1 MLSEPKGAPEP
12 ILEGRVWDRFDAL
25 GRSSP
30 NDPQFARRRRPDS
43 TNCVEE
49 PLGRRERIAVA
60 TRIRA
65 VDFEPFALCGED
77 RCRKG
82 DQLRQFPQVLGGG
95 RQSEL
100 IFGSAR
106 PAKAQSVEPEDA
118 LQMSEQH
125 LDFLSFA
132 M

>member
-82 DQLRQFPQVLGGG
+82 DELRQFPQGLGCSSRGATT
-95 RQSEL
+95 
-100 IFGSAR
+100 AR
-106 PAKAQSVEPEDA
+106 GAVGISSDTAISLPC
-118 LQMSEQH
+118 
-125 LDFLSFA
+125 
-132 M
+132 